1 MRDTLMLTEHLS
13 VEGHKIAR
21 RHRAAFLLDKA
32 RVIAVGHKADILAVG
47 FVRVDKAVLRRDTA
61 HLVLAQ
67 SAEREADML

>member
-13 VEGHKIAR
+13 VDRHKVAR

-32 RVIAVGHKADILAVG
+32 RVIAVGHKADILTVG
-47 FVRVDKAVLRRDTA
+47 LVGVDKAMHRRDTP